1 MTTMLRLIVQ
11 RHWRQHQPSLRGL
24 FKECNGRQPY
34 LNEQVCLHAAC
45 QYIATNGN
53 FLGRATGSR
62 HAGVAC
68 CGQSVVSLQQCCVP
82 CSILKLSSHARG
94 LRGVHR
100 TAAFP
105 SC

>member
-34 LNEQVCLHAAC
+34 LNEQVCLRAAC
-45 QYIATNGN
+45 QYTATDGN

-68 CGQSVVSLQQCCVP
+68 CGQSVVSLQPVLPAMLNTKAEFSCKRP
-82 CSILKLSSHARG
+82 ARSASDSS
-94 LRGVHR
+94 
-100 TAAFP
+100 FP
-105 SC
+105 